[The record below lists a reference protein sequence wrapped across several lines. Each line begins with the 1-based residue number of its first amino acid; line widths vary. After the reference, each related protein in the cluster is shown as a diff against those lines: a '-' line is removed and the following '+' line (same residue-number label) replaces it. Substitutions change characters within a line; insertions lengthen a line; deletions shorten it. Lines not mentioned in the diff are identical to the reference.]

1 MPLELTG
8 DAIVETALDH
18 LGEPYIL
25 GARAPMANAKW
36 KGPWDCA
43 EFVSWCVFQTTG
55 ILFGTKPRTDPVL
68 ADAFT
73 GFWFDQAREAGAVI
87 PVEAAVGVVGA
98 ILLRAPAPQAI
109 GHIAFSDGDG
119 GTIEAFNKTRG
130 VIRSKATGRRWD
142 VGVLV
147 PGVSYFQSDAPVPFE
162 PPPLQVLRVTQPLTR
177 GPLVRKVQRALLDA
191 GFKPGKADGV
201 FGPQTAHA
209 VRDFQNAHDLV
220 ADGEVGAVTL
230 KALKIKA

>member
-1 MPLELTG
+1 MFTLTG
-8 DAIVETALDH
+8 DAIVHTAQSH

-55 ILFGTKPRTDPVL
+55 VLFGTRPRNDPVM

-73 GFWFDQAREAGAVI
+73 GFWFDQAREAGATV
-87 PVEAAVGVVGA
+87 PVETAVGIVGA

-109 GHIAFSDGDG
+109 GHIAFSDGAG
-119 GTIEAFNKTRG
+119 GTIEAFNKKRG
-130 VIRSKATGRRWD
+130 VIRSKAGGRRWD

-147 PGVSYFQSDAPVPFE
+147 PGVSYFQSDAPVPLE
-162 PPPLQVLRVTQPLTR
+162 PPPEQVLRVTQPLMR
-177 GPLVRKVQRALLDA
+177 GELVRKVQRALIAA
-191 GFKPGKADGV
+191 GLAPGKADGV

-209 VRDFQNAHDLV
+209 VRAFQATHDLV
-220 ADGEVGAVTL
+220 ADGEVGPATL